1 MFFELI
7 TASAQ
12 FFSAFLKIGFW
23 DDKKGAAGEI
33 NNATN
38 GWQYKQ
44 IFVN

>member
-12 FFSAFLKIGFW
+12 FFSAFPKIGFSG
-23 DDKKGAAGEI
+23 DEKGEAAEI